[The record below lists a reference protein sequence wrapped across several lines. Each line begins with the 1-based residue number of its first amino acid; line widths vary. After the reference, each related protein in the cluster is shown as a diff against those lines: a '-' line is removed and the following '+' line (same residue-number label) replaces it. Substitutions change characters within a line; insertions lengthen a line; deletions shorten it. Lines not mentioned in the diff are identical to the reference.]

1 MVFGSRIREPVDD
14 FRGDIAS
21 RANLKGFAFEYMTAG
36 RVVVLGDPG
45 PWICS
50 GMTGGVVYCH
60 LDGAMGF
67 TREALRRR
75 LAKGAG
81 VEIRDVE
88 EEDVASIGELLLKY
102 HRELLH
108 SHQEEEADA
117 VEGII
122 ADTRSCFVKIVPEK
136 NIVTPRSTE

>member
-1 MVFGSRIREPVDD
+1 MVFGSRIREPLDD
-14 FRGDIAS
+14 SRGDTAC

-50 GMTGGVVYCH
+50 GMTGGVVYCR
-60 LDGAMGF
+60 LDGAMGLD
-67 TREALRRR
+67 REALRRR
-75 LAKGAG
+75 LARGAG
-81 VEIRDVE
+81 VEIRDIG
-88 EEDVASIGELLLKY
+88 EEDVAAIGELLLKY

-117 VEGII
+117 VERII
-122 ADTRSCFVKIVPEK
+122 AAARSGFVKIVPEK

>member
-1 MVFGSRIREPVDD
+1 M
-14 FRGDIAS
+14 
-21 RANLKGFAFEYMTAG
+21 
-36 RVVVLGDPG
+36 
-45 PWICS
+45 
-50 GMTGGVVYCH
+50 GM
-60 LDGAMGF
+60 

-81 VEIRDVE
+81 AEIRDLE
-88 EEDVASIGELLLKY
+88 EEDVVAIAELLLKY

-122 ADTRSCFVKIVPEK
+122 AAARSRFVKLVPEK
-136 NIVTPRSTE
+136 SAVAPINTE